1 MLVWDRE
8 GEIRE
13 IKMVLIGLTIKGVQ
27 WPLHSSTFPA
37 KLETLQWVSCVYTN
51 AIISQS
57 MYGQPCFF
65 HSRFWAVS
73 IWVGEGGRGIS
84 FQSLRPW
91 EYIGSTANCMMGITW
106 WGWSHNHV
114 LQPSTLRHPV
124 WQNLGTKKMTWPR
137 EKYGN
142 KDTFDVANLVSPE
155 YEGREGE
162 TSLR

>member
-57 MYGQPCFF
+57 M
-65 HSRFWAVS
+65 
-73 IWVGEGGRGIS
+73 
-84 FQSLRPW
+84 
-91 EYIGSTANCMMGITW
+91 
-106 WGWSHNHV
+106 
-114 LQPSTLRHPV
+114 
-124 WQNLGTKKMTWPR
+124 
-137 EKYGN
+137 
-142 KDTFDVANLVSPE
+142 
-155 YEGREGE
+155 
-162 TSLR
+162 